1 MFSDE
6 NHRTRSLRIFQAY
19 SISIFFASFWRIIH
33 DVHQRHLSQPITA
46 AIHTW
51 NNLISRALF
60 ITPCNSLDRDA
71 GGRLIA
77 VINQHHS
84 ATGLRTRRNAFTST
98 RCFCGALG
106 RIETFETFF
115 RWWQLFWTTIEK
127 ANKSE
132 TNRKCVWS
140 STVWSWRPHRRQF
153 VCDCF
158 DLQLFKLDDLS
169 TCDNRS
175 YRVYRLVYRLN
186 SQYAS
191 LTH

>member
-60 ITPCNSLDRDA
+60 ITPCNSLDRNA

-98 RCFCGALG
+98 RCFRGALG
-106 RIETFETFF
+106 RIETFDSVQMAIVLDNN
-115 RWWQLFWTTIEK
+115 WKSKQIG
-127 ANKSE
+127 NKSE
-132 TNRKCVWS
+132 MCMI
-140 STVWSWRPHRRQF
+140 
-153 VCDCF
+153 
-158 DLQLFKLDDLS
+158 LDGVILAS
-169 TCDNRS
+169 APTP
-175 YRVYRLVYRLN
+175 VRLRLLW
-186 SQYAS
+186 
-191 LTH
+191 LTTF